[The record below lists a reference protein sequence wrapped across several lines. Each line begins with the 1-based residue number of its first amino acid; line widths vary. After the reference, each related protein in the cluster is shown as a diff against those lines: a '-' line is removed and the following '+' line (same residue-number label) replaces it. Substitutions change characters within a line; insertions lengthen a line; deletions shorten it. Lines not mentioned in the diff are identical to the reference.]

1 MNAACGYLDLAFFSE
16 YVGDVPEGPATTAEL
31 LDEFAVQFQAR
42 ARRFVGQRFQN
53 RARFG
58 VHDRLQYL
66 LSDYLKGAE
75 LLLDICL
82 MNT

>member
-58 VHDRLQYL
+58 VHDRSNTCFQITSKVLNSYL
-66 LSDYLKGAE
+66 TYA
-75 LLLDICL
+75 
-82 MNT
+82 